1 MSEKYLIFGATGSV
15 GSSLAEQ
22 LKNSG
27 NDIHLVA
34 RNESEVKTIAEKLG
48 CSYTVAD
55 VLEDGFIEKVK
66 SDINDIKGIAYCVGS
81 IDLKPLRMV
90 TEADMNKCMKLN
102 LYSAIEAI
110 KGFQE
115 SLKKNKGSVVLFSTV
130 AAQRGFTNHTI
141 IASAKAAVE
150 GLTVTLAAEFAPNI
164 RVNCIAPSLSKSKI
178 AEPMLKNPAIAE
190 GIAKAHPL
198 KRLGE
203 GKDSAA
209 LAKFLITEESSWV
222 TGQVIAVAVALGAQ
236 DLFKNL
242 ISGILVL
249 VEKRFKI
256 GDWILVEGIIEGIVE
271 KIGFRS
277 TVLRKFDKSLA
288 IIPNFQFAE
297 NAVINISETTN
308 WRIDWAITLQYDTT
322 VDQLKKIR
330 NEIEDHINKND
341 DFDKAVGVAVRV
353 EKFSDSSIDMRVRCF
368 TTSNS
373 FSTWLEVKEKLAIEI
388 KQIVEGNKAAFAF
401 PSQSIY
407 IEKK

>member
-34 RNESEVKTIAEKLG
+34 RNESEVKVIAEKLG

-55 VLEDGFIEKVK
+55 VLEDGFIEKIK
-66 SDINDIKGIAYCVGS
+66 SDINEIKGIAYCVGS

-150 GLTVTLAAEFAPNI
+150 GLTVTLAAEFAPHI

-209 LAKFLITEESSWV
+209 LAKFLITEESSWI
-222 TGQVIAVAVALGAQ
+222 TGQIIAVDG
-236 DLFKNL
+236 
-242 ISGILVL
+242 G
-249 VEKRFKI
+249 
-256 GDWILVEGIIEGIVE
+256 
-271 KIGFRS
+271 RS
-277 TVLRKFDKSLA
+277 
-288 IIPNFQFAE
+288 
-297 NAVINISETTN
+297 
-308 WRIDWAITLQYDTT
+308 
-322 VDQLKKIR
+322 
-330 NEIEDHINKND
+330 
-341 DFDKAVGVAVRV
+341 
-353 EKFSDSSIDMRVRCF
+353 
-368 TTSNS
+368 
-373 FSTWLEVKEKLAIEI
+373 KL
-388 KQIVEGNKAAFAF
+388 
-401 PSQSIY
+401 S
-407 IEKK
+407 

>member
-27 NDIHLVA
+27 NDIHLIA
-34 RNESEVKTIAEKLG
+34 RNENEVKIIAEKLG
-48 CSYTVAD
+48 CTYTVAD
-55 VLEDGFIEKVK
+55 VLEEGFIEKVK
-66 SDINDIKGIAYCVGS
+66 SDISEIKGIAYCVGS

-150 GLTVTLAAEFAPNI
+150 GLTVTLAAEFAPHI

-178 AEPMLKNPAIAE
+178 AEPMLKNPAIAD

-209 LAKFLITEESSWV
+209 LAKFLITEESSWI
-222 TGQVIAVAVALGAQ
+222 TGQIIAVDG
-236 DLFKNL
+236 
-242 ISGILVL
+242 G
-249 VEKRFKI
+249 
-256 GDWILVEGIIEGIVE
+256 
-271 KIGFRS
+271 RS
-277 TVLRKFDKSLA
+277 
-288 IIPNFQFAE
+288 
-297 NAVINISETTN
+297 
-308 WRIDWAITLQYDTT
+308 
-322 VDQLKKIR
+322 
-330 NEIEDHINKND
+330 
-341 DFDKAVGVAVRV
+341 
-353 EKFSDSSIDMRVRCF
+353 
-368 TTSNS
+368 
-373 FSTWLEVKEKLAIEI
+373 KL
-388 KQIVEGNKAAFAF
+388 
-401 PSQSIY
+401 S
-407 IEKK
+407 

>member
-34 RNESEVKTIAEKLG
+34 RNESEVKVIAEKLG

-55 VLEDGFIEKVK
+55 VLEVGFIEKVK
-66 SDINDIKGIAYCVGS
+66 SDISDIKGVAYCVGS

-222 TGQVIAVAVALGAQ
+222 TGQIIAVDG
-236 DLFKNL
+236 
-242 ISGILVL
+242 G
-249 VEKRFKI
+249 
-256 GDWILVEGIIEGIVE
+256 
-271 KIGFRS
+271 RS
-277 TVLRKFDKSLA
+277 
-288 IIPNFQFAE
+288 
-297 NAVINISETTN
+297 
-308 WRIDWAITLQYDTT
+308 
-322 VDQLKKIR
+322 
-330 NEIEDHINKND
+330 
-341 DFDKAVGVAVRV
+341 
-353 EKFSDSSIDMRVRCF
+353 
-368 TTSNS
+368 
-373 FSTWLEVKEKLAIEI
+373 KL
-388 KQIVEGNKAAFAF
+388 
-401 PSQSIY
+401 S
-407 IEKK
+407 

>member
-34 RNESEVKTIAEKLG
+34 RNENEVKVISEKLG

-66 SDINDIKGIAYCVGS
+66 SDVNEIKGIAYCVGS

-110 KGFQE
+110 KGYQE
-115 SLKKNKGSVVLFSTV
+115 ILKKNKGSVVLFSTV

-164 RVNCIAPSLSKSKI
+164 RVNCVAPSLSKSKI

-209 LAKFLITEESSWV
+209 LAKFLITEDSSWV
-222 TGQVIAVAVALGAQ
+222 TGPVIAVDG
-236 DLFKNL
+236 
-242 ISGILVL
+242 G
-249 VEKRFKI
+249 
-256 GDWILVEGIIEGIVE
+256 
-271 KIGFRS
+271 RS
-277 TVLRKFDKSLA
+277 
-288 IIPNFQFAE
+288 
-297 NAVINISETTN
+297 
-308 WRIDWAITLQYDTT
+308 
-322 VDQLKKIR
+322 
-330 NEIEDHINKND
+330 
-341 DFDKAVGVAVRV
+341 
-353 EKFSDSSIDMRVRCF
+353 
-368 TTSNS
+368 
-373 FSTWLEVKEKLAIEI
+373 KL
-388 KQIVEGNKAAFAF
+388 
-401 PSQSIY
+401 S
-407 IEKK
+407 

>member
-34 RNESEVKTIAEKLG
+34 RNEDEVKAIADKLG

-66 SDINDIKGIAYCVGS
+66 SDINEIKGIAYCVGS

-110 KGFQE
+110 KGYQE
-115 SLKKNKGSVVLFSTV
+115 TLKKNKGSVVLFSTV

-178 AEPMLKNPAIAE
+178 AEPMLKNPAVAE

-209 LAKFLITEESSWV
+209 LAKFLITEESSWI
-222 TGQVIAVAVALGAQ
+222 TGQVIAVDG
-236 DLFKNL
+236 
-242 ISGILVL
+242 G
-249 VEKRFKI
+249 
-256 GDWILVEGIIEGIVE
+256 
-271 KIGFRS
+271 RS
-277 TVLRKFDKSLA
+277 
-288 IIPNFQFAE
+288 
-297 NAVINISETTN
+297 
-308 WRIDWAITLQYDTT
+308 
-322 VDQLKKIR
+322 
-330 NEIEDHINKND
+330 
-341 DFDKAVGVAVRV
+341 
-353 EKFSDSSIDMRVRCF
+353 
-368 TTSNS
+368 
-373 FSTWLEVKEKLAIEI
+373 KL
-388 KQIVEGNKAAFAF
+388 
-401 PSQSIY
+401 S
-407 IEKK
+407 

>member
-22 LKNSG
+22 LKDSG

-34 RNESEVKTIAEKLG
+34 RNEDEVKVIADKLS
-48 CSYTVAD
+48 CSYTVVD

-66 SDINDIKGIAYCVGS
+66 SDIDEIKGIAYCVGS

-110 KGFQE
+110 KGYQE
-115 SLKKNKGSVVLFSTV
+115 SLKQNKGSVVLFSTV

-178 AEPMLKNPAIAE
+178 AEPMLKNPTIAE

-209 LAKFLITEESSWV
+209 LAKFLITEESSWI
-222 TGQVIAVAVALGAQ
+222 TGQIIAVDG
-236 DLFKNL
+236 
-242 ISGILVL
+242 G
-249 VEKRFKI
+249 
-256 GDWILVEGIIEGIVE
+256 
-271 KIGFRS
+271 RS
-277 TVLRKFDKSLA
+277 
-288 IIPNFQFAE
+288 
-297 NAVINISETTN
+297 
-308 WRIDWAITLQYDTT
+308 
-322 VDQLKKIR
+322 
-330 NEIEDHINKND
+330 
-341 DFDKAVGVAVRV
+341 
-353 EKFSDSSIDMRVRCF
+353 
-368 TTSNS
+368 
-373 FSTWLEVKEKLAIEI
+373 KL
-388 KQIVEGNKAAFAF
+388 
-401 PSQSIY
+401 S
-407 IEKK
+407 

>member
-27 NDIHLVA
+27 NEIHLVA
-34 RNESEVKTIAEKLG
+34 RNESEVKAIAEKLD

-66 SDINDIKGIAYCVGS
+66 LDIDDIKGIAYCVGS

-102 LYSAIEAI
+102 LYSAIEAV
-110 KGFQE
+110 KGYQE

-178 AEPMLKNPAIAE
+178 AEPMLKNPTIAE

-209 LAKFLITEESSWV
+209 LAKFLITEESSWI
-222 TGQVIAVAVALGAQ
+222 TGQIIAVDG
-236 DLFKNL
+236 
-242 ISGILVL
+242 G
-249 VEKRFKI
+249 
-256 GDWILVEGIIEGIVE
+256 
-271 KIGFRS
+271 RS
-277 TVLRKFDKSLA
+277 
-288 IIPNFQFAE
+288 
-297 NAVINISETTN
+297 
-308 WRIDWAITLQYDTT
+308 
-322 VDQLKKIR
+322 
-330 NEIEDHINKND
+330 
-341 DFDKAVGVAVRV
+341 
-353 EKFSDSSIDMRVRCF
+353 
-368 TTSNS
+368 
-373 FSTWLEVKEKLAIEI
+373 KL
-388 KQIVEGNKAAFAF
+388 
-401 PSQSIY
+401 S
-407 IEKK
+407 

>member
-22 LKNSG
+22 LKKSG
-27 NDIHLVA
+27 NNIHLVA
-34 RNESEVKTIAEKLG
+34 RNEIEVKTIAEKLG

-55 VLEDGFIEKVK
+55 VLADEFIEKVK
-66 SDINDIKGIAYCVGS
+66 SDINDIKGVAYCVGS

-102 LYSAIEAI
+102 LYSAIEVI

-141 IASAKAAVE
+141 IASTKAAVE

-222 TGQVIAVAVALGAQ
+222 TGQIIAVDG
-236 DLFKNL
+236 
-242 ISGILVL
+242 G
-249 VEKRFKI
+249 
-256 GDWILVEGIIEGIVE
+256 
-271 KIGFRS
+271 RS
-277 TVLRKFDKSLA
+277 
-288 IIPNFQFAE
+288 
-297 NAVINISETTN
+297 
-308 WRIDWAITLQYDTT
+308 
-322 VDQLKKIR
+322 
-330 NEIEDHINKND
+330 
-341 DFDKAVGVAVRV
+341 
-353 EKFSDSSIDMRVRCF
+353 
-368 TTSNS
+368 
-373 FSTWLEVKEKLAIEI
+373 KL
-388 KQIVEGNKAAFAF
+388 
-401 PSQSIY
+401 S
-407 IEKK
+407 

>member
-27 NDIHLVA
+27 NNIHLVA
-34 RNESEVKTIAEKLG
+34 RNENEVKIIAEKLG

-66 SDINDIKGIAYCVGS
+66 SDVNEIKGIAYCVGS

-90 TEADMNKCMKLN
+90 TEEDMNKCMKLN
-102 LYSAIEAI
+102 LYSAIEVI

-150 GLTVTLAAEFAPNI
+150 GLTVTLAAEFAPHI

-209 LAKFLITEESSWV
+209 LAKFLITEESSWI
-222 TGQVIAVAVALGAQ
+222 TGQIIAVDG
-236 DLFKNL
+236 
-242 ISGILVL
+242 G
-249 VEKRFKI
+249 
-256 GDWILVEGIIEGIVE
+256 
-271 KIGFRS
+271 RS
-277 TVLRKFDKSLA
+277 
-288 IIPNFQFAE
+288 
-297 NAVINISETTN
+297 
-308 WRIDWAITLQYDTT
+308 
-322 VDQLKKIR
+322 
-330 NEIEDHINKND
+330 
-341 DFDKAVGVAVRV
+341 
-353 EKFSDSSIDMRVRCF
+353 
-368 TTSNS
+368 
-373 FSTWLEVKEKLAIEI
+373 KL
-388 KQIVEGNKAAFAF
+388 
-401 PSQSIY
+401 S
-407 IEKK
+407 

>member
-27 NDIHLVA
+27 NDVHLVA
-34 RNESEVKTIAEKLG
+34 RNENEVKAIAEKLG

-66 SDINDIKGIAYCVGS
+66 SDINEIKGIAYCVGS

-110 KGFQE
+110 KGYQE
-115 SLKKNKGSVVLFSTV
+115 ILKKNKGSVVLFSTV

-164 RVNCIAPSLSKSKI
+164 RVNCVAPSLSKSKI

-222 TGQVIAVAVALGAQ
+222 TGQVIAVDG
-236 DLFKNL
+236 
-242 ISGILVL
+242 G
-249 VEKRFKI
+249 
-256 GDWILVEGIIEGIVE
+256 
-271 KIGFRS
+271 RS
-277 TVLRKFDKSLA
+277 
-288 IIPNFQFAE
+288 
-297 NAVINISETTN
+297 
-308 WRIDWAITLQYDTT
+308 
-322 VDQLKKIR
+322 
-330 NEIEDHINKND
+330 
-341 DFDKAVGVAVRV
+341 
-353 EKFSDSSIDMRVRCF
+353 
-368 TTSNS
+368 
-373 FSTWLEVKEKLAIEI
+373 KL
-388 KQIVEGNKAAFAF
+388 
-401 PSQSIY
+401 S
-407 IEKK
+407 